1 MDSGKRNRNATRSLR
16 LIEEAF
22 VRLVKQGRAEDM
34 TVAMICREA
43 DINRSTFYAHYDNI
57 EDLRMKLMQQ
67 MTDRIIDYACEHIP
81 LDNNVDLAPV
91 MLELGRYFDRNLPLY
106 RALVVALPTENGMS
120 MRNMALTRMRELSP
134 WELVTFDFVIAAVL
148 GVLHGWA
155 IGEYGDMPID
165 ELSLQLAD
173 YVLIRPKWAKV
184 CIPAGRLLRG
194 TEIKSTLDEVV
205 KAHPRSFTS
214 KFASTLPLFL
224 THEYPVQIRMRDASR
239 HRWCCPI
246 GVSCPSN
253 SRGSYVTRIVGSY
266 SEAIGKVRNR

>member
-1 MDSGKRNRNATRSLR
+1 VDSGKRNRNATRSLR

-22 VRLVKQGRAEDM
+22 VRLGKQGRAEDM

-173 YVLIRPKWAKV
+173 YVGGVLRADRGMSSEPHRAIR
-184 CIPAGRLLRG
+184 
-194 TEIKSTLDEVV
+194 D
-205 KAHPRSFTS
+205 
-214 KFASTLPLFL
+214 
-224 THEYPVQIRMRDASR
+224 D
-239 HRWCCPI
+239 
-246 GVSCPSN
+246 
-253 SRGSYVTRIVGSY
+253 
-266 SEAIGKVRNR
+266 